1 MGYCIDLQE
10 VRGDSVGIDLNCG
23 LVVSD
28 ADFHAVPSEDRQDE

>member
-1 MGYCIDLQE
+1 MGYRIDLQE
-10 VRGDSVGIDLNCG
+10 VRGAVGIDLNCG